1 MNDLKLPAASVEELR
16 RDEQRRRQLTPLE
29 CAAVI
34 GGVIGGLQAAATSDA
49 IAEALQFWLDH
60 RRSWPPSPLQ
70 LPARRN

>member
-1 MNDLKLPAASVEELR
+1 MSDLKLPPGGAEELR
-16 RDEQRRRQLTPLE
+16 RDELRRRQLTALE

-34 GGVIGGLQAAATSDA
+34 GGIIGGLQAAATSDA

-60 RRSWPPSPLQ
+60 RDKWPPSPLQ